1 MLVYDVDSD
10 ASEENLRPKQVQKKS
25 PKKQKQAK
33 KPPQDAK
40 NQQPI
45 DKNIVAPDEDG
56 SNTEDAGLTSMT
68 KFRIKKP
75 IDLPDEAHEDKKQK
89 VSFGKDEHEA
99 SASGISNLYDVEIV
113 PQNNGGIFNCNCI
126 ATILV
131 VDDNEFNLLPLTIML
146 KSNHKISCVKALNGA
161 EAVKIFARDRAKK
174 CCDKRIQ
181 MIMMDLVMPILNGF
195 DATNQ
200 IMDILRQE
208 RAIAGTY
215 DTSNDAKK
223 PQEMAKEMGV
233 AIAAITAYIDQ
244 PTVDKI
250 FDCGMVEAI
259 QKPIKST
266 RMDDLVS
273 KYYQVPKKSSS

>member
-1 MLVYDVDSD
+1 
-10 ASEENLRPKQVQKKS
+10 
-25 PKKQKQAK
+25 
-33 KPPQDAK
+33 
-40 NQQPI
+40 
-45 DKNIVAPDEDG
+45 
-56 SNTEDAGLTSMT
+56 MT

-75 IDLPDEAHEDKKQK
+75 IDLPDEHHQDKNKG
-89 VSFGKDEHEA
+89 VSFAKDEQSA
-99 SASGISNLYDVEIV
+99 SASGISNLFDVEIV
-113 PQNNGGIFNCNCI
+113 HSMGDNINCNCN

-161 EAVKIFARDRAKK
+161 EAVKIFAKDRAKK

-200 IMDILRQE
+200 IIDILRQE
-208 RAIAGTY
+208 RAIAGIY

-223 PQEMAKEMGV
+223 PKEMAAEMGV

-266 RMDDLVS
+266 LLDDLVR
-273 KYYQVPKKSSS
+273 KYYKVSSS